1 MTPLQ
6 PPSGLRLFA
15 TDLDGTLLLPDGSI
29 GKRTHAALSALIERG
44 VHVVFVTGRPPRWIR
59 PIADMTDHQGTAI
72 GANGAVVIDMATEV
86 ITTVHPIAPE
96 VAQEAARRLRELADD
111 VTFAVEFAKE
121 GASIDESYFALD
133 THYRARWEIAPS
145 TEIAEVST
153 LLGRP
158 GISKLLARPH
168 GEHGHDADSLL
179 RAADEALAD
188 LLEVTHSNS
197 DDVLLEMSALGVNKG
212 TTLAEIAR
220 SLGIHSGEVVACGD
234 MPNDIPM
241 LRWAGRSFSMS
252 EAHPEAQAAAT
263 AVIGSN
269 GDEAV
274 AALIESILDGQLSA
288 LST

>member
-1 MTPLQ
+1 MR
-6 PPSGLRLFA
+6 S
-15 TDLDGTLLLPDGSI
+15 
-29 GKRTHAALSALIERG
+29 
-44 VHVVFVTGRPPRWIR
+44 
-59 PIADMTDHQGTAI
+59 
-72 GANGAVVIDMATEV
+72 EV
-86 ITTVHPIAPE
+86 ITTMHPIAPH
-96 VAQEAARRLRELADD
+96 VAQEAARRLRALADD
-111 VTFAVEFAKE
+111 VTFAVEFAKK

-133 THYRARWEIAPS
+133 TNYQPRWEIAPS
-145 TEIAEVST
+145 TEVAELST

-168 GEHGHDADSLL
+168 GEHGHSADSLL

-220 SLGIHSGEVVACGD
+220 SLGIQAGEVVACGD

-241 LRWAGRSFSMS
+241 LRWAGHSYSMS
-252 EAHPEAQAAAT
+252 EAHPEAQAVAT

-269 GDEAV
+269 ADEAV
-274 AALIESILDGQLSA
+274 AGLIETILRDLP
-288 LST
+288 STPST

>member
-1 MTPLQ
+1 MMRVLSVEGADCATASSAFNCRIISSGAMMSGLKRTWNDALAGQISVTPLMLA
-6 PPSGLRLFA
+6 LR
-15 TDLDGTLLLPDGSI
+15 
-29 GKRTHAALSALIERG
+29 R
-44 VHVVFVTGRPPRWIR
+44 
-59 PIADMTDHQGTAI
+59 
-72 GANGAVVIDMATEV
+72 AVVIDMRSEV
-86 ITTVHPIAPE
+86 ITTMHPIAPH
-96 VAQEAARRLRELADD
+96 VAQEAARRLRALADD
-111 VTFAVEFAKE
+111 VTFAVEFAKK

-133 THYRARWEIAPS
+133 TNYQPRWEIAPS
-145 TEIAEVST
+145 TEVAELST

-168 GEHGHDADSLL
+168 GEHGHSADSLL

-220 SLGIHSGEVVACGD
+220 SLGIQAGEVVACGD

-241 LRWAGRSFSMS
+241 LRWAGHSYSMS
-252 EAHPEAQAAAT
+252 EAHPEAQAVAT

-269 GDEAV
+269 ADEAV
-274 AALIESILDGQLSA
+274 AGLIETILRDLP
-288 LST
+288 STPST